1 MIAPDHLEA
10 QAAAARE
17 KARKLR
23 RARPPAAQAWETVA
37 HNSEHLAWCI
47 RNAQRLER
55 EDK

>member
-23 RARPPAAQAWETVA
+23 RARPQAAQAWETVA